1 MPSIATSTVRVPTIA
16 GMRASVSKA
25 RRENMTIGFVPTMGA
40 LHRGH
45 LSLVERARNE
55 SDLVVMSVF
64 VNPLQF
70 GPTEDFNRYPR
81 PIGADARAAADA
93 GVDILF
99 TPSLDEMYPDGR
111 ITTVTAGESARRW
124 EGEIRPGHFDGVL
137 TVVAKLFNIVQPDV
151 AVFGRK
157 DLQQAGLIR
166 AMVHDL
172 DFPLIVV
179 VAPTVREDDG
189 LALSSRNIYLSAS
202 DRACALVLVR
212 SLRAASAAFDDGER
226 DARRLEEEGRK
237 VFAAV
242 PAARLEYFAV
252 VSGDSLAPASEAT
265 SGSAVIV
272 AARLGATRLIDNII
286 LGQNDQN

>member
-1 MPSIATSTVRVPTIA
+1 
-16 GMRASVSKA
+16 MRALVA
-25 RRENMTIGFVPTMGA
+25 RARGENMTIGFVPTMGA

-45 LSLVERARNE
+45 LSLVERARSE

-81 PIGADARAAADA
+81 PIDADARAAADA

-99 TPSLDEMYPDGR
+99 TPSSEEMYPDGR
-111 ITTVTAGESARRW
+111 ITTVTAGESAKRW

-157 DLQQAGLIR
+157 DLQQAGLIK

-172 DFPLIVV
+172 DFPLTVV

-189 LALSSRNIYLSAS
+189 LALSSRNGYLSAS
-202 DRACALVLVR
+202 DRAHALVLVR
-212 SLRAASAAFDDGER
+212 SLRAASAAFDAGER
-226 DARRLEEEGRK
+226 DARRLEKAGRK
-237 VFAAV
+237 VFGEV
-242 PAARLEYFAV
+242 PAAQLEYFAV
-252 VSGDSLAPASEAT
+252 VNGDSLVPVTEAT
-265 SGSAVIV
+265 PGSGVIV
-272 AARLGATRLIDNII
+272 AARLGATRLIDNTI